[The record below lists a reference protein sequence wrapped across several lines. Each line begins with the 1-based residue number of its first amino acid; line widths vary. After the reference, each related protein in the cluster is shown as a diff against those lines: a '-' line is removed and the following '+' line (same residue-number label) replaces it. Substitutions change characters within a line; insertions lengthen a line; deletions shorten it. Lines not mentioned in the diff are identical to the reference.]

1 MSTCRDP
8 HRLKRPELA
17 GARAV
22 RVKIYDSTSSVRRT
36 ASESQNSG
44 LSSSPRG
51 VIPKN
56 VGGKIYLL
64 FALATASFVVGSV
77 AAPSIS
83 HAVTSGGLTFS
94 DINEEAWELQGCD
107 GTCPSVIVIPS
118 SVDGKPVTR
127 IKHSIFYATSGIT
140 RVEIPASIENI
151 GQYPFNY
158 SSLQEIVIDPTSPH
172 FKVIDNVLLSKDGT
186 EVVGYPPGAT
196 ATSLTIPSGVTKIR
210 AGALTGN
217 AVVSV
222 SLPSSLQEVEAKG
235 FNLSAML
242 TIELPVSL
250 STIGY
255 DAFGA
260 SLTTFTVA
268 AGNTTFSASDGVLFR
283 GSALVRY
290 PPARTAT
297 EYSVPPGTVRIEEEA
312 FRYTYY
318 LDSLIF
324 PASLSVLADNALN
337 GIPNLASIVVN
348 AGNPIFSASDGV
360 LFRGGTLAKYP
371 PKRAGNSYSV
381 PAGTTEIGRSAFDSA
396 TLLTSLLL
404 PDSLR
409 IIGYDG
415 LVRLENL
422 TSIDL
427 PNGLTTL
434 GFFSLAVTGLT
445 TVAIPH
451 TVTNWGQDVFAYS
464 SVFQRVYLEGDAPPE
479 PAFSSITAG
488 AKIYRIVGT
497 NGWPPL
503 TETYAGL
510 EQVAWD
516 PAITTPRAPSVA
528 ALGQSVRVTAN
539 RGSGG
544 LPTSYLATASPGG
557 ATCVIVT
564 GETSCVVTGL
574 SIGTSYTFTMTA
586 TKGATTTASSAAS
599 VGVNPLSSQVI
610 TFVNPGERVFS
621 SVPFTVS
628 PNSNSNLTVTLS
640 STTQEV
646 CTVSGFSITMLSVGL
661 CSLTARQAGDSTYA
675 PATDV
680 VRSFTITAA
689 EVIEVPP
696 TTTPSLVSTTST
708 LVVSTTS
715 TSLVSTTSTLVVSTT
730 SAPSSRKPSV
740 TGTAVPVARQ
750 PASAVA
756 SEVAIGVSQT
766 KVMIAL
772 KVPVAKK
779 TADQVTTYVIQL
791 TTSRGVTIG
800 RTISAR
806 AGSSMAATLTGK
818 KNTTYSITVSAV
830 TKSGKKTTWKGPQV
844 RTP

>member
-1 MSTCRDP
+1 M
-8 HRLKRPELA
+8 
-17 GARAV
+17 
-22 RVKIYDSTSSVRRT
+22 RRT
-36 ASESQNSG
+36 ASESQNSSLG
-44 LSSSPRG
+44 SSPRSA
-51 VIPKN
+51 IPKN
-56 VGGKIYLL
+56 VGGKISLL
-64 FALATASFVVGSV
+64 FALASASIVVGLV

-83 HAVTSGGLTFS
+83 HAVTNGGLTFS
-94 DINEEAWELQGCD
+94 DINGEAWELQGCD
-107 GTCPSVIVIPS
+107 GACPSVIVIPS
-118 SVDGKPVTR
+118 SVDGKPVTG
-127 IKHSIFYATSGIT
+127 ITTSIFYATSDIT
-140 RVEIPASIENI
+140 RVVIPASIENI

-172 FKVIDNVLLSKDGT
+172 FKVIDNVLLTKDGT

-222 SLPSSLQEVEAKG
+222 SLPSSLQEIGTNG
-235 FNLSAML
+235 FNLAAMP

-260 SLTTFTVA
+260 TLTAFTVA

-297 EYSVPPGTVRIEEEA
+297 EYSVPSGTVRIEEEA
-312 FRYTYY
+312 FRYASY
-318 LDSLIF
+318 LDSLVF

-337 GIPNLASIVVN
+337 GIPNLASIAVN
-348 AGNPIFSASDGV
+348 AGNPIFSASAGV
-360 LFRGGTLAKYP
+360 LFSGATLAKYP
-371 PKRAGNSYSV
+371 PKRVGTSYSV
-381 PAGTTEIGRSAFDSA
+381 PEGTTEIGRSAFDSA

-415 LVRLENL
+415 LVRLQNL

-434 GFFSLAVTGLT
+434 GFYSLAVTGLT
-445 TVAIPH
+445 TVVIPH

-464 SVFQRVYLEGDAPPE
+464 SVFQTVYLEGDAPPE

-503 TETYAGL
+503 TERYAGL

-516 PAITTPRAPSVA
+516 PAITTPRAPSVV

-544 LPTSYLATASPGG
+544 LPASYLATASPGG
-557 ATCVIVT
+557 ATCVIAT

-574 SIGTSYTFTMTA
+574 SIGTSYTFTTTA

-599 VGVNPLSSQVI
+599 VGINPLSSQVI

-628 PNSNSNLTVTLS
+628 PNSNSNLAVTLS
-640 STTQEV
+640 SITPEV
-646 CTVSGFSITMLSVGL
+646 CTVSGFSVTMLSAGL
-661 CSLTARQAGDSTYA
+661 CSLTTSQAGDSTYA

-689 EVIEVPP
+689 EVIEVAP
-696 TTTPSLVSTTST
+696 TTTATATTPPTLVSTTST
-708 LVVSTTS
+708 EVVSTTSTLVSTTS
-715 TSLVSTTSTLVVSTT
+715 TSLVATTSTLAVSTTST
-730 SAPSSRKPSV
+730 SRSRQPSV

-772 KVPVAKK
+772 KVPIARK
-779 TADQVTTYVIQL
+779 ASDQVTKYVIQL
-791 TTSRGVTIG
+791 RTSRGVTIT

-806 AGSSMAATLTGK
+806 AGSLTSATMTGK
-818 KNTTYSITVSAV
+818 KNTTYSMTVSAV
-830 TKSGKKTTWKGPQV
+830 TKSGRKTTWKGPQV